1 MEYDKEKPIFDILSL
16 YKNKLPFVVSEY
28 FCRLFNS
35 KILCKTQ
42 IKYKTLFEP
51 FKNYRDGITYQ
62 FQTIGSDNDEYR
74 YVRLLSITILIK
86 TNQEE
91 EFVYKFSNFVHAS
104 SPDSSIEWSDKDET
118 PDGYV
123 GKCTIAF

>member
-1 MEYDKEKPIFDILSL
+1 MEYDKEKSIFDILSL

-51 FKNYRDGITYQ
+51 FKNYRDSVTYQ
-62 FQTIGSDNDEYR
+62 FETIYSDTDQYKFI
-74 YVRLLSITILIK
+74 RLKSITILIK
-86 TNQEE
+86 SNQEE

-104 SPDSSIEWSDKDET
+104 SSDSSIEWSDDNET

-123 GKCTIAF
+123 GKCTISF

>member
-1 MEYDKEKPIFDILSL
+1 MEYNKENCIYDILSL
-16 YKNKLPFVVSEY
+16 YNNKLPFVVSEY
-28 FCRLFNS
+28 FCRLYNS

-51 FKNYRDGITYQ
+51 FRDYRDGVTYQ
-62 FQTIGSDNDEYR
+62 FETIGSNTEEYR
-74 YVRLLSITILIK
+74 YVRLMSITILIK
-86 TNQEE
+86 SNQEE
-91 EFVYKFSNFVHAS
+91 EFVYKFSNYVHAS
-104 SPDSSIEWSDKDET
+104 SSDSSIEWSDKDET